1 MGNRFVFNTT
11 YLSNSHCVNSF
22 TLNKLLRV
30 MSLVVI
36 VVYIIIGSLLI
47 FTNFFTVVPEQ
58 YQTLIGI
65 VVMLYGLFRSVRY
78 LGSKTDRDS

>member
-1 MGNRFVFNTT
+1 
-11 YLSNSHCVNSF
+11 
-22 TLNKLLRV
+22 

-47 FTNFFTVVPEQ
+47 FTNFFTIVPEE
-58 YQTLIGI
+58 YKTLIGI

-78 LGSKTDRDS
+78 LSSKTDRDS

>member
-1 MGNRFVFNTT
+1 
-11 YLSNSHCVNSF
+11 
-22 TLNKLLRV
+22 

-47 FTNFFTVVPEQ
+47 FTNFFTIVPEE

-65 VVMLYGLFRSVRY
+65 VVMLYGAFRSVRFMS
-78 LGSKTDRDS
+78 SKTNQDL

>member
-1 MGNRFVFNTT
+1 
-11 YLSNSHCVNSF
+11 
-22 TLNKLLRV
+22 

-47 FTNFFTVVPEQ
+47 FTKFFTIVPEQ

-65 VVMLYGLFRSVRY
+65 VVMLYGFFRSVRFMS
-78 LGSKTDRDS
+78 SKTNRDL

>member
-1 MGNRFVFNTT
+1 
-11 YLSNSHCVNSF
+11 
-22 TLNKLLRV
+22 

-47 FTNFFTVVPEQ
+47 FTNFFTIVPEQ

>member
-1 MGNRFVFNTT
+1 MGNRYVFNTIF
-11 YLSNSHCVNSF
+11 LLNSRCVNSF
-22 TLNKLLRV
+22 PLNKLLRV

-47 FTNFFTVVPEQ
+47 FTNCVTIVPEE
-58 YQTLIGI
+58 YKTLIGI

>member
-1 MGNRFVFNTT
+1 
-11 YLSNSHCVNSF
+11 
-22 TLNKLLRV
+22 

-47 FTNFFTVVPEQ
+47 FTNFFTLVPEQ

-65 VVMLYGLFRSVRY
+65 VVMLYGFFRSVR
-78 LGSKTDRDS
+78 LMSSKPNRDL

>member
-1 MGNRFVFNTT
+1 MVNRFVSNTIFR
-11 YLSNSHCVNSF
+11 LNLRCVNSF
-22 TLNKLLRV
+22 PLNKLLRV

-47 FTNFFTVVPEQ
+47 FTNFFTIVPEE
-58 YQTLIGI
+58 YKTLIGI

-78 LGSKTDRDS
+78 LSSKTDRDS

>member
-1 MGNRFVFNTT
+1 MGNRFVYNTT
-11 YLSNSHCVNSF
+11 YLLNSRCVNSF

-65 VVMLYGLFRSVRY
+65 VVMLYGFFRSVRY

>member
-1 MGNRFVFNTT
+1 
-11 YLSNSHCVNSF
+11 
-22 TLNKLLRV
+22 

-47 FTNFFTVVPEQ
+47 FTNFFTLVPEQ

-65 VVMLYGLFRSVRY
+65 VVILYGFFRSVR
-78 LGSKTDRDS
+78 LMSSKPNRDL